1 MRRRAGPFA
10 EIPVW
15 AAENSAE
22 KFSYKRPARFAG
34 MNIFRDACAALKTQP
49 EISMI
54 VSFVEK
60 YHSVL
65 ATVNM
70 NLHFELKLENSSYP
84 SRDFDDHMRVNNCS
98 QIPPG
103 KPS

>member
-10 EIPVW
+10 EIPAW

-65 ATVNM
+65 ATVKM

-84 SRDFDDHMRVNNCS
+84 SPDFDDHMRVSNCS
-98 QIPPG
+98 QIPPR
-103 KPS
+103 KPI